1 MLKSLLFI
9 LINIITTNHF
19 FNKLVILSY
28 FQGKPIAYMTVS
40 PDDVRVGEVATFL
53 CLSSSTTVPDT
64 HTLTIHYSWLVNGQ
78 PVETIHQARLVN
90 GQPVETEGRFLE
102 TEGGLQETE
111 GRFQV
116 QENKLIISPVWR
128 EDKDVIVTCKVKEAM
143 GQTTLANMT
152 VPVLC
157 KSLFLTFKHNLFFT
171 VQRRR

>member
-1 MLKSLLFI
+1 M
-9 LINIITTNHF
+9 
-19 FNKLVILSY
+19 VC
-28 FQGKPIAYMTVS
+28 
-40 PDDVRVGEVATFL
+40 PDDIRVGEVATFL

-64 HTLTIHYSWLVNGQ
+64 HNITKHQSWLVNGQ
-78 PVETIHQARLVN
+78 PVVTKGQFLETEGGWLVN

-116 QENKLIISPVWR
+116 HENKLIISPVRR
-128 EDKDVIVTCKVKEAM
+128 EDKDVKVTCKVEETM

-157 KSLFLTFKHNLFFT
+157 KSLFLTFMHNLFFT